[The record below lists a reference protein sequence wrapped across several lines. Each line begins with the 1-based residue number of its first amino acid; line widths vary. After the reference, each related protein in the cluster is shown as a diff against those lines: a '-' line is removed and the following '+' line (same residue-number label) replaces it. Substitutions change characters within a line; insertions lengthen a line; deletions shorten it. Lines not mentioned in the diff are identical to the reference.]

1 MTINKGLKSAL
12 VKLASRD
19 AVTRSHILAAM
30 EEIQSIFAQVEEL
43 KNIAKNTK
51 ATGLEVHNMKESN
64 AFTHCNIPV
73 VFSAKRKLRSNEIV
87 SLDRNGS
94 QSSKKEKQ
102 NCSVTLENEN
112 KFCKGSVDDRNIP
125 VNLKGENTNKETTK
139 QPNERPF
146 SNGELHA
153 VKIIHS
159 LQALLEQRNLSSDE
173 LCDRLYTI
181 LTDAQSLLTKSSLI
195 VASKFI
201 FNLGRCFNAL
211 ETNPVFRLLP
221 EKHRRFYE
229 TLIDNLITFTHSVTV
244 APTVYETSTGE
255 EKHNQASPNTA
266 LPSLSGETCS
276 PSDFEAFC
284 AEKQNDYPLQ
294 MIFDNIEGPMF
305 PNYPLQMIF
314 DNIEGPMFPN
324 KRESSTIPIIKK
336 ENEQLNRRMLIKE
349 LPKDMA
355 YGQYL
360 EVNSHNLNNLA
371 LDNSTDLEWMEC
383 FRSMYQNSH
392 G

>member
-1 MTINKGLKSAL
+1 MEATCFEEHALETNCEEHVTHLHALRASLESQAAMIANISARVRTTEHDIEQQMTINKGLKSAL

-30 EEIQSIFAQVEEL
+30 EEFKAQVEEL

-64 AFTHCNIPV
+64 AFTPLQYSCCVQCQSIE
-73 VFSAKRKLRSNEIV
+73 KKV
-87 SLDRNGS
+87 S
-94 QSSKKEKQ
+94 
-102 NCSVTLENEN
+102 
-112 KFCKGSVDDRNIP
+112 
-125 VNLKGENTNKETTK
+125 ENTNKETTK

-305 PNYPLQMIF
+305 PN
-314 DNIEGPMFPN
+314 